1 MACRVASSELRCPSA
16 SLPFQSERD
25 DGHGH
30 RLLLLLLL
38 LDQHLLRHLSGLLR
52 DLMLSGLLCCLCGG
66 LLLLNLLLLQRLML
80 SCGFLLILKQL
91 AQPY

>member
-1 MACRVASSELRCPSA
+1 
-16 SLPFQSERD
+16 LPFQSERD